1 MNNKFIERMVDTMNS
16 KAEKFKAYI
25 ATNNLTNFKV
35 EEFVTNETNENTK
48 VTFHTYVK
56 IFGQKLP
63 VVIIIDES
71 IYTIIRVQVIPDI
84 EYIKN
89 KDEFIRC
96 VNEMNISYKAVKY
109 YLGADNALYLDM
121 YIPNNHEDID
131 GELVM
136 DLITAITTHLEKE
149 YPNWMKLLWN

>member
-1 MNNKFIERMVDTMNS
+1 MNT

-25 ATNNLTNFKV
+25 AKNNLTNFKV
-35 EEFVTNETNENTK
+35 EELATKETNERAK
-48 VTFHTYVK
+48 VTFHTYIK

-63 VVIIIDES
+63 AVIIIDES

-84 EYIKN
+84 EYMKN

-109 YLGADNALYLDM
+109 YLDADNALYLDM
-121 YIPNNHEDID
+121 YIPNNREDID
-131 GELVM
+131 GDLVM

>member
-1 MNNKFIERMVDTMNS
+1 MNDKFIERMVKIMNA

-25 ATNNLTNFKV
+25 AKNNLTNFKV
-35 EEFVTNETNENTK
+35 EEIIANEADKSEKIN
-48 VTFHTYVK
+48 FHTYVK

-63 VVIIIDES
+63 VVIAIDES

-84 EYIKN
+84 EYMKN
-89 KDEFIRC
+89 KEEFIRC

-121 YIPNNHEDID
+121 YIPNKHEDID
-131 GELVM
+131 GDLVM
-136 DLITAITTHLEKE
+136 DLITAITSHLEKE

>member
-1 MNNKFIERMVDTMNS
+1 MNA

-25 ATNNLTNFKV
+25 AKNNLTNFKV
-35 EEFVTNETNENTK
+35 EELVTTETNESTK

-63 VVIIIDES
+63 AVIIIDES

-84 EYIKN
+84 EYMKN

-121 YIPNNHEDID
+121 YIPNNREDID
-131 GELVM
+131 GDLVM